1 MFGRKGQGAMEYL
14 MTYGWAILVVM
25 IVGIVMWQLGI
36 FNIGSTALTSSGFG
50 KLKPQLA
57 GTGLTAGGVFT
68 GVFTNGVGTP
78 VTITS
83 LVVTETMSGGS
94 LCSSSS
100 IPSTAIS
107 AGDNFKVEASN
118 CPTGNAGDVYAL
130 SVKLGYTVTIGGVST
145 AHNDSGT
152 IRGPRE

>member
-1 MFGRKGQGAMEYL
+1 MEYL

-57 GTGLTAGGVFT
+57 GTGMTAGGVFT
-68 GVFTNGVGTP
+68 GVFTNGVGTT

-83 LVVTETMSGGS
+83 LLVNETMSGGS
-94 LCSSSS
+94 ICSTSS
-100 IPSTAIS
+100 IPSPAAIS
-107 AGDNFKVEASN
+107 AGDNFKVTASG
-118 CPTGNAGDVYAL
+118 CPTGNSGDVYAL
-130 SVKLGYTVTIGGVST
+130 KVSLGYSVTVGGITT
-145 AHNDSGT
+145 AHTDSGT